1 MSLIFPRLVKARM
14 PPIHVCTHLKLPHAS
29 KIELNGVKHPL
40 FFFYMVSSTSYLGF
54 WKAENNW
61 GSQCWCR
68 KAALEMQ
75 GKAGGEVR
83 RWAGDVE
90 VCSAARLILSFSSFW
105 QFSCC
110 GGDEYR
116 DWEVNQYH
124 SCNGSGPL
132 ACGVPYT
139 CCIRKV
145 RQTRHGKCLY
155 FSQYFSKTPSST
167 SLLLHISVL

>member
-1 MSLIFPRLVKARM
+1 MLALQSGVGDAGQGWRGDGLV
-14 PPIHVCTHLKLPHAS
+14 
-29 KIELNGVKHPL
+29 
-40 FFFYMVSSTSYLGF
+40 
-54 WKAENNW
+54 
-61 GSQCWCR
+61 
-68 KAALEMQ
+68 
-75 GKAGGEVR
+75 
-83 RWAGDVE
+83 AGDVE
-90 VCSAARLILSFSSFW
+90 VRSAARLILSISSYL

-145 RQTRHGKCLY
+145 RQPRHGKCLY
-155 FSQYFSKTPSST
+155 FSQYFSKTPSS
-167 SLLLHISVL
+167 S